1 MTKRDIVFFATSK
14 SGLGHLR
21 RSSTIA
27 RAIRQQDPERRL
39 RLVTNAPPE
48 GLEPADLAA
57 FHQIHVAE
65 KADMASLLGD
75 GSTAVLDTM
84 NLADLEGRGSPRVLV
99 LRETNPWQMGHFV
112 PTAQP
117 WDSVIIAN
125 PANHWLPD
133 MPKHSAR
140 QITPV
145 GWIYRLTAKDQV
157 TVQDRP
163 HLLIA
168 TGGGGTA
175 DTAQALYQQIG
186 AVLAAIHA
194 KGAPGFDIVQAIGP
208 RASGFGQ
215 IAGVTHSV
223 DPGGAL
229 NSLFKR
235 ADAVISTAGYNSVL
249 ELATTDTP
257 TLLVAIPRSID
268 DQEARARHW
277 ARDLGMHLTA
287 PQQAADWLV
296 DVLMRRAR
304 RAPVDLGQS
313 GEGTAAR
320 VILGLG

>member
-27 RAIRQQDPERRL
+27 RAIRTQDPDRKL

-48 GLEPADLAA
+48 GLEPADLDA

-65 KADMASLLGD
+65 KADMAALLGD

-84 NLADLEGRGSPRVLV
+84 NLADLEGKGSPRVLV
-99 LRETNPWQMGHFV
+99 LRETHQGQMGRFV
-112 PTAQP
+112 PVAQP

-145 GWIYRLTAKDQV
+145 GWIYRLTTKDHVAGQG
-157 TVQDRP
+157 RP

-175 DTAQALYQQIG
+175 ETAQALYHQVG

-194 KGAPGFDIVQAIGP
+194 KGTPGFDIVQAIGP
-208 RASGFGQ
+208 RAAGFGK
-215 IAGVTHSV
+215 IVGVTATV

-229 NSLFKR
+229 NRLFQQ

-268 DQEARARHW
+268 DQETRARHW
-277 ARDLGMHLTA
+277 GRDLGMHLTA

-296 DVLMRRAR
+296 DVLARRAR
-304 RAPVDLGQS
+304 RAPIDLGQS
-313 GEGTAAR
+313 GEAAAAR